1 MPAACRQGHSA
12 DIITA
17 TSLVNMLKVLS
28 HLPQNWSSWTSSSQQ
43 IFWLRTDKTERNTIK
58 ALNKGKNIQNE
69 KPERKPTPNS
79 KNC

>member
-1 MPAACRQGHSA
+1 MPAACRQAHSA
-12 DIITA
+12 DIITT

-58 ALNKGKNIQNE
+58 ALNKGKTYKMKNLNE
-69 KPERKPTPNS
+69 SQHLTLRTA
-79 KNC
+79 